1 MDPVILIEY
10 VLLSLAFVLY
20 QIWTFINQKSLK
32 VKLIPMF
39 IACGLGILLSFFVP
53 WYIFMFAVV
62 LIETTLYV
70 TMAVILVEIILE
82 AKNPKNSSRIIKL
95 IVLEILFIFIFL
107 WLRRI
112 M

>member
-1 MDPVILIEY
+1 MDPVFLIEY
-10 VLLSLAFVLY
+10 VLLFLAFVLY
-20 QIWTFINQKSLK
+20 QVWALINQKSLK

-39 IACGLGILLSFFVP
+39 IVCGLGILLSFFVS

-70 TMAVILVEIILE
+70 TIAVILIEIIFE
-82 AKNPKNSSRIIKL
+82 AKKSEKSSRIFKL
-95 IVLEILFIFIFL
+95 IILEILFIFIFL